1 VTELLDLT
9 VSRSRAPDERSKAI
23 SLSGGFSDTEDDDT
37 FNRDSPW
44 SPENKNNICSWFV
57 YMITSIIHE
66 LHFGEGGWGRGLS
79 VKGYPPRIRKK
90 WYFFR
95 TMLGLLGVFAKLK

>member
-1 VTELLDLT
+1 
-9 VSRSRAPDERSKAI
+9 
-23 SLSGGFSDTEDDDT
+23 
-37 FNRDSPW
+37 
-44 SPENKNNICSWFV
+44 
-57 YMITSIIHE
+57 MIKSIIHE